1 MEQEKTMVWSSHC
14 KKNLHKGL
22 YFLLT
27 SSIFQRKY
35 KGFDKIE
42 RNTYYNSNYVVNGLI
57 GKEFEINKNLYLTID
72 SKFTYAGGKKYTP
85 IDLEASI
92 NNNEQIVDNSRIFES
107 QYAPY
112 IRPDLKIGIKANTKK
127 TTHTWSIDLQ
137 NFIGRKNVFT
147 QIYNEQSQSVKTLY
161 QRGFFPD
168 IRYQIVF

>member
-1 MEQEKTMVWSSHC
+1 MY
-14 KKNLHKGL
+14 KGL

-27 SSIFQRKY
+27 SSILKSKY
-35 KGFDKIE
+35 KGSDKIE

-92 NNNEQIVDNSRIFES
+92 NNNEETLDNSSIFES

-112 IRPDLKIGIKANTKK
+112 IRPDLKIGIKANIKK

-137 NFIGRKNVFT
+137 NLIGRKNVFT
-147 QIYNEQSQSVKTLY
+147 QIYIQETESVKTLY

-168 IRYQIVF
+168 FRYQIVF